1 MNENI
6 YGTKTTTDIYAQ
18 AQRYAGSAR
27 GYKKE
32 KQQRRRLKSERSKE
46 EIPMRII
53 NGDHL

>member
-6 YGTKTTTDIYAQ
+6 YGTKSTTDIYAQ
-18 AQRYAGSAR
+18 AQRYTGSAR

-32 KQQRRRLKSERSKE
+32 KQQRRLKSERSKE